1 MIIIGFCR
9 NTSKILP
16 RLFCRNFV
24 HTAPILVRKSDLE
37 MWQFIKFNKI
47 VKIPLKSRDLNIL
60 SQYGWVFIV
69 LDNCNADCTNIRYV
83 ISCVQLAKNMMG
95 LRNWRIQTPDALYK
109 ELSDRRCKCTNRTQ

>member
-9 NTSKILP
+9 KTSKILP

-24 HTAPILVRKSDLE
+24 HTAPILVRKSGIME
-37 MWQFIKFNKI
+37 MWQFVKFNKI

-60 SQYGWVFIV
+60 SQYGWVFII
-69 LDNCNADCTNIRYV
+69 LDSCNADCTNIRYV
-83 ISCVQLAKNMMG
+83 ISCVQLAKNMLG

-109 ELSDRRCKCTNRTQ
+109 ELSKHTNRTQ